1 MAADVFKTYENMELT
16 RVSLEEQTK
25 RKLNKYH
32 NKVVQLSKVFEL
44 SLKYNNKMYFNQEI
58 NKRVNIENF
67 LISIIN

>member
-1 MAADVFKTYENMELT
+1 MELT

-25 RKLNKYH
+25 RKLNKYY